1 MIKIQET
8 KIVNDPQKVSAG
20 KAVFH
25 VEVPFVVPRAENQS
39 EVEEKAKSKAIEQVK
54 EEVVA
59 AVAKELSKSSGLY
72 IVKEVADINKPV
84 VLLPQRYTLEKL
96 SKLIAAKSGGEE
108 TESGNSAIG
117 RT

>member
-8 KIVNDPQKVSAG
+8 KIVNDPQRVSEG

-39 EVEEKAKSKAIEQVK
+39 EVEKEAKSKAVEQVK
-54 EEVVA
+54 EQ
-59 AVAKELSKSSGLY
+59 AVNLIAKELAKSSGLY
-72 IVKEVADINKPV
+72 IVKEVASINKPV

-96 SKLIAAKSGGEE
+96 SKLITAKSGGE
-108 TESGNSAIG
+108 
-117 RT
+117 